1 MPYRDRHSS
10 VDEQV
15 AALKQSR
22 SPSMDKA
29 KLYTL
34 RWSAMQIARLSADPK
49 VDALALSQIEILSQ
63 LLEEPVPEEFRP
75 PEPPRP
81 SLHPEEAAPEKK
93 RYPVGERKLWYPE
106 AVIRTDIKRA
116 AQGEYPK
123 AYPYGGI
130 VHFTAGQY
138 TKGLENAVSAI
149 ASSTYFFCCIST
161 DGKLVQANPLNQ
173 WGYHAGESAWTI
185 AGEKRNG
192 VSNFLVGIE
201 ITNPGRL
208 EVHNGKYYTYWDTS
222 HKQPIDAKKVRVID
236 KNTDNILAG
245 AYLPYTKA
253 QETTLLEFLLW
264 AKANNPSVFDFD
276 YVLGHDEAAGPK
288 GIGRWRKNDPG
299 GALSMTMSEFRQ
311 LLKDE
316 YKKRYG

>member
-1 MPYRDRHSS
+1 
-10 VDEQV
+10 
-15 AALKQSR
+15 
-22 SPSMDKA
+22 MDKA
-29 KLYTL
+29 TLYTL

-49 VDALALSQIEILSQ
+49 VDALALSQIELLSKS
-63 LLEEPVPEEFRP
+63 LEEPVPEEFRP

-81 SLHPEEAAPEKK
+81 SLHPEEAATEKK
-93 RYPVGERKLWYPE
+93 RYPPGEKKLWYPE
-106 AVIRTDIKRA
+106 ALIRTDLKRP

-123 AYPYGGI
+123 GYPVGAI

-138 TKGLENAVSAI
+138 TKGVENAITAI
-149 ASSTYFFCCIST
+149 ASSPYFFCCIGT

-173 WGYHAGESAWTI
+173 WGYHAGESAWI
-185 AGEKRNG
+185 IDGEPRHG

-208 EVHNGKYYTYWDTS
+208 EEYKGKFYTYWDTAR
-222 HKQPIDAKKVRVID
+222 KQPIEASKVRIIAQ
-236 KNTDNILAG
+236 NRDNILAG

-253 QETTLLEFLLW
+253 QETTLIEFLLW
-264 AKANNPSVFDFD
+264 AKANHPTVFNFD

>member
-1 MPYRDRHSS
+1 
-10 VDEQV
+10 
-15 AALKQSR
+15 
-22 SPSMDKA
+22 MDKA

-63 LLEEPVPEEFRP
+63 LLEEPIPEEFRP

-81 SLHPEEAAPEKK
+81 SLHVEEAAPAKK
-93 RYPVGERKLWYPE
+93 RYPLGEKKLWYPE
-106 AVIRTDIKRA
+106 ALVRTDIKRA

-123 AYPYGGI
+123 GYPYGAI

-138 TKGLENAVSAI
+138 SKGVENAVTAI
-149 ASSTYFFCCIST
+149 SSSPYFFCCIGT

-173 WGYHAGESAWTI
+173 WGYHAGESAWI
-185 AGEKRNG
+185 IDGAKRNG

-208 EVHNGKYYTYWDTS
+208 DIDNGKYYTYWDTGR
-222 HKQPIDAKKVRVID
+222 KQPIDAKKVRVITQN
-236 KNTDNILAG
+236 KDNILAG
-245 AYLPYTKA
+245 AYLPYTKE
-253 QETTLLEFLLW
+253 QETALIEFLLW
-264 AKANNPSVFDFD
+264 AKANNPTVFDFD
-276 YVLGHDEAAGPK
+276 YVLGHDEVAGPK

-316 YKKRYG
+316 YKKRYA

>member
-1 MPYRDRHSS
+1 
-10 VDEQV
+10 
-15 AALKQSR
+15 
-22 SPSMDKA
+22 MDKA

-49 VDALALSQIEILSQ
+49 VDALALNQIEILSQ
-63 LLEEPVPEEFRP
+63 LLEEPIPEEFSP

-81 SLHPEEAAPEKK
+81 SLHVEEAAPAKK
-93 RYPVGERKLWYPE
+93 RYPLGEKKLWYPE
-106 AVIRTDIKRA
+106 AVVRTDIKRA
-116 AQGEYPK
+116 AKGEYPK
-123 AYPYGGI
+123 GYPYGAI

-138 TKGLENAVSAI
+138 TKGVENAVTAI
-149 ASSTYFFCCIST
+149 SSSPYFFCCIGT
-161 DGKLVQANPLNQ
+161 DGKFVQANPLNQ
-173 WGYHAGESAWTI
+173 WGYHAGESAWVI
-185 AGEKRNG
+185 DGAKRNG
-192 VSNFLVGIE
+192 VSGFLVGIE

-208 EVHNGKYYTYWDTS
+208 EVHDGKYYTYWDTAR
-222 HKQPIDAKKVRVID
+222 KDPIDAKKVRVIAQN
-236 KNTDNILAG
+236 KDNILAG
-245 AYLPYTKA
+245 AYLPYTKE

-264 AKANNPSVFDFD
+264 AKANNPGVFDFD

-299 GALSMTMSEFRQ
+299 GALSMTMTEFRQ

>member
-1 MPYRDRHSS
+1 
-10 VDEQV
+10 
-15 AALKQSR
+15 
-22 SPSMDKA
+22 MDKA

-34 RWSAMQIARLSADPK
+34 RWSAMQIARLSADAK

-81 SLHPEEAAPEKK
+81 SLHPEDIVTEKK
-93 RYPVGERKLWYPE
+93 RYPVGEKKLWYPE
-106 AVIRTDIKRA
+106 AVVRTDIKRA

-123 AYPYGGI
+123 QYPYGAI
-130 VHFTAGQY
+130 IHFTAGQY
-138 TKGLENAVSAI
+138 SKGLENAVSAI
-149 ASSTYFFCCIST
+149 ASSPYFFCCLST
-161 DGKLVQANPLNQ
+161 DGTLVQANPLNQ
-173 WGYHAGESAWTI
+173 WGYHAGESVWTI

-208 EVHNGKYYTYWDTS
+208 EVHNGKYYTYWDTG

-236 KNTDNILAG
+236 KNRDNILAG
-245 AYLPYTKA
+245 AYLPYSKE
-253 QETTLLEFLLW
+253 QEATLIEFLLW
-264 AKANNPSVFDFD
+264 AKANHPTVFDFD
-276 YVLGHDEAAGPK
+276 YVLGHDEVAGPK

>member
-1 MPYRDRHSS
+1 
-10 VDEQV
+10 
-15 AALKQSR
+15 
-22 SPSMDKA
+22 MDKA

-34 RWSAMQIARLSADPK
+34 RWSAMQIARLSADTK

-63 LLEEPVPEEFRP
+63 LLEEPIPEEFRP

-81 SLHPEEAAPEKK
+81 SLHVEEATPEKK
-93 RYPVGERKLWYPE
+93 RYPLGEKRLWYPE
-106 AVIRTDIKRA
+106 AVVRTDIKRA
-116 AQGEYPK
+116 AKGEYPK
-123 AYPYGGI
+123 GYPYGAI

-138 TKGLENAVSAI
+138 TKGMENAITAISSSA
-149 ASSTYFFCCIST
+149 YFFCCIGT

-185 AGEKRNG
+185 DGVKRNG
-192 VSNFLVGIE
+192 VSSFLVGIE

-208 EVHNGKYYTYWDTS
+208 EIDHGKYYTYWDTER
-222 HKQPIDAKKVRVID
+222 KQPIEAKKVRVIPQ
-236 KNTDNILAG
+236 NQDNILAG

-253 QETTLLEFLLW
+253 QETTLIEFLLW
-264 AKANNPSVFDFD
+264 AKANNPTVFDFD

-299 GALSMTMSEFRQ
+299 GALSMTMTAFRQ